1 MKKIE
6 NVYDDICSIISELDM
21 DEVIKNKLF
30 GLNDRLQELK
40 NKFDSKIDILIDC
53 MSNEEIKI
61 FLEYTVMMLKKYDL
75 GNGSEQVHLCDNQ
88 IYDYSKLESISK
100 VFEHSI
106 VVIDDF
112 EKFED
117 NVLDSKFGVNKFF
130 STIKSKKCMLI
141 MTCPDKI
148 EDYYNDDFTIQ
159 KFNPD
164 LCIHIK
170 GEEDNI
176 ENIYNRLIGE
186 YKRHNIAYKLN
197 KKQMINVINKVIE
210 QNICSNYV
218 CCTYLYDYSLKRK
231 IIENKDKVT
240 IELFDKLVPIIEK
253 ENNLNKLIGLKS
265 VKDEIDTLK
274 NYLVFKNKTKK
285 KLNKMYLNMFFLGN
299 PGTGKTTVA
308 RMLASNLY
316 DLGYI
321 KQNKVVEIVPND
333 LMANYVGQ
341 TKDQTR
347 KILKRAEGGVLF
359 IDEAY
364 MLANVVYSDGY
375 SSYMKEAISELLKY
389 LEDPKN
395 VVIFA
400 GYKDEMKK
408 VYDANPGIK
417 SRIFKEIE
425 FPDYTLDELYKILK
439 LNLDDIGLLVDKKA
453 KESIMKYISDE
464 KEKTNFGNARTMEQF
479 AQILVTNHAN
489 RKLKKEDYMIGLED
503 IPKDLEDKNI
513 RFGFIGG

>member
-1 MKKIE
+1 MEKIE
-6 NVYDDICSIISELDM
+6 NVYDDISNIIGELDI
-21 DEVIKNKLF
+21 DEVMKNKLF
-30 GLNDRLQELK
+30 GLNDRLEELK

-53 MSNEEIKI
+53 MSNEELKI
-61 FLEYTVMMLKKYDL
+61 FMEYTVMMLKKYDL
-75 GNGSEQVHLCDNQ
+75 GNGAEKVHLCDNQ
-88 IYDYSKLESISK
+88 IYDYSKLENISK
-100 VFEHSI
+100 VLENSI

-117 NVLDSKFGVNKFF
+117 DVLCSKYSINKFF
-130 STIKSKKCMLI
+130 NTIKSKKCMI
-141 MTCPDKI
+141 VMTCPDRI
-148 EDYYNDDFTIQ
+148 EDYYDNEFTIQ

-170 GEEDNI
+170 GEEENI
-176 ENIYNRLIGE
+176 EKIYNRLIGE

-197 KKQMINVINKVIE
+197 KKQMIDVINKIIE
-210 QNICSNYV
+210 QKICSNYV

-231 IIENKDKVT
+231 IIENKDKIT
-240 IELFDKLVPIIEK
+240 IELFNNLVPIIEK
-253 ENNLNKLIGLKS
+253 ENELNKLVGLKN
-265 VKDEIDTLK
+265 VKNEIDTLK
-274 NYLVFKNKTKK
+274 NYLNFKNKTKK
-285 KLNKMYLNMFFLGN
+285 RLNKMYLNMFFLGN

-308 RMLASNLY
+308 RMLARNLY

-321 KQNKVVEIVPND
+321 KYNKVVEIVPND

-347 KILKRAEGGVLF
+347 KILKQAEGGILF

-364 MLANVVYSDGY
+364 MLANVVYSDGFA
-375 SSYMKEAISELLKY
+375 SYMKEAISELLKY

-408 VYDANPGIK
+408 VYDSNPGIK

-425 FPDYTLDELYKILK
+425 FPDYSLEELYKILK
-439 LNLDDIGLLVDKKA
+439 NNLDDIGISVDKKA
-453 KESIMKYISDE
+453 KEKIIKYINEE
-464 KEKTNFGNARTMEQF
+464 KNKTNFGNARTMEQF

-489 RKLKKEDYMIGLED
+489 RKLKKENFLITIED
-503 IPKDLEDKNI
+503 IPNSDLESSK
-513 RFGFIGG
+513 FGFIGG